1 MSLCR
6 FALRHAA
13 VEALRGQTIVGDNV
27 RNSDFAALDI
37 AADGTLRDAT
47 DKPFILVYTDDATVE
62 GDGRPTLWN
71 NGMVEIVIE
80 SGIAAAMAAYNEDME
95 GEFTAYGVPATDT
108 GMEAALDIIDRQ
120 IAREIHGDGEWAA
133 LFAHMHN
140 GITKVER
147 KRATLSDSGTRLA
160 ARQIRMWVDAK
171 VDPVWGMELADTHY
185 AMRFAAAVAGT
196 EAEATVATLLGPADE
211 PLTYEH
217 VRARYGL
224 SQQGARS
231 MSIAKIYPGGEDVS
245 EYRLTWVRD

>member
-13 VEALRGQTIVGDNV
+13 VEALRGQTLVGDNV
-27 RNSDFAALDI
+27 KNSDFRALDI
-37 AADGTLRDAT
+37 AADGALRDNS
-47 DKPFILVYTDDATVE
+47 DKPFILIYTDDATVE
-62 GDGRPTLWN
+62 GMGQPTLWE
-71 NGMVEIVIE
+71 NGSVELVIE
-80 SGIAAAMAAYNEDME
+80 SGIAAAMGSFDEE
-95 GEFTAYGVPATDT
+95 TGETTFTGYGVPATDT

-120 IAREIHGDGEWAA
+120 VAVTLHGDGEWAA

-140 GITKVER
+140 GITKIER

-171 VDPVWGMELADTHY
+171 ADPVWGAELAPAHF
-185 AMRFAAAVAGT
+185 AKRFETAVAGT
-196 EAEATVATLLGPADE
+196 EAAATVATLLGPTDE

-224 SQQGARS
+224 SD
-231 MSIAKIYPGGEDVS
+231 IAASLLFPATIYPAGAPVAEIN
-245 EYRLTWVRD
+245 WVVE